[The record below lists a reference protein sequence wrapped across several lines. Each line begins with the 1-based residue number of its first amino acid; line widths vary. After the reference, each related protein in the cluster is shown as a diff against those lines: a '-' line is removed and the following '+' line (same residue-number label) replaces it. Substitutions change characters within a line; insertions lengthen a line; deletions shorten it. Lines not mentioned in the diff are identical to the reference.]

1 MIGLP
6 TYINDSIQNNQN
18 NLTDVDESLINVL
31 KRVGILILSV
41 TVPYFLSLGI
51 RIISLQLEK
60 WVDKLI
66 KKYPEHKDAILL
78 ISNVLKD
85 SLDDCK
91 KCKQFITNTE
101 QQKPSPYYDIKDYED
116 EILKCI
122 QSAEDKEKVSNLFNF
137 IESKEFKEVVDEI

>member
-66 KKYPEHKDAILL
+66 KKYPEHKDAIRS
-78 ISNVLKD
+78 I
-85 SLDDCK
+85 
-91 KCKQFITNTE
+91 
-101 QQKPSPYYDIKDYED
+101 P
-116 EILKCI
+116 
-122 QSAEDKEKVSNLFNF
+122 A
-137 IESKEFKEVVDEI
+137 